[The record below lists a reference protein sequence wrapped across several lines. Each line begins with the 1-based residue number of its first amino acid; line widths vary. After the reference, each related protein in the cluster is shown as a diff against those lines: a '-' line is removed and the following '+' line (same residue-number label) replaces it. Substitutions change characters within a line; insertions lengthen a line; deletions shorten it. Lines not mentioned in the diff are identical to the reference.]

1 MSNRIRIILLA
12 LVVVGTL
19 IYMVSMAPAY
29 LDALYTSTQ
38 KLISSPSI
46 TRIIQDAVRPHL
58 PTTTSEELFTKINQ
72 YRISVK
78 RPPFLNETSICGP
91 LQSVSNAT
99 GDVFSVCPQCSHATM
114 LTIGKFASSNQ
125 MMERLLTDDSTLET
139 LQSATL
145 THVCIAEKD
154 DALSVMFVKKS
165 APVTPSPRLRTPPPA
180 STPTYFS
187 EDDLWLALTEY
198 RQAHGKPA
206 LGRDE
211 RMCTYARK
219 RVQEHIDKMNQT
231 AQSEYPNPDK
241 YPLDAHAGFSADAS
255 SGYAFEVTGRNQLA
269 ENLAYWPTA
278 KSAAHI
284 IEWGWD
290 TSTEGHRE
298 AQLSD
303 TWSHACISGNL
314 GFYVAIYGK

>member
-1 MSNRIRIILLA
+1 MIKRLRSLIIG
-12 LVVVGTL
+12 LVAVGTVV
-19 IYMVSMAPAY
+19 YMVSMAPAY
-29 LDALYTSTQ
+29 LEAIYTSSQ
-38 KLISSPSI
+38 NLLSSPHL
-46 TRIIQDAVRPHL
+46 TQIIKDAVRPHL
-58 PTTTSEELFTKINQ
+58 PSTTPAELFTKINQ
-72 YRISVK
+72 YRVSVK
-78 RPPFLNETSICGP
+78 RSPFLEEASICGS
-91 LQSVSNAT
+91 LQAIPE
-99 GDVFSVCPQCSHATM
+99 GEGAVFSVCPQCSHATM
-114 LTIGKFASSNQ
+114 LTIGKFATSNQ
-125 MMERLLTDDSTLET
+125 IVERLLADESIIET
-139 LQSATL
+139 IQSATL
-145 THVCIAEKD
+145 THLCIADKGD
-154 DALSVMFVKKS
+154 TLTLMFVKKS
-165 APVTPSPRLRTPPPA
+165 APVTSAPRLQTPPPTSA
-180 STPTYFS
+180 PTFFS

-198 RQAHGKPA
+198 RQAHGKPG

-211 RMCTYARK
+211 KMCTYARK
-219 RVQEHIDKMNQT
+219 RVQEHIDKMNHT

-303 TWSHACISGNL
+303 SWSHACISGNR
-314 GFYVAIYGK
+314 GFYVAIYGR